1 MIKIILLDTNFSA
14 DPISDKLI
22 DLGYEVF
29 RLGKSTNRN
38 RKKDFENLIDLD
50 YSDIKSVLNFCKSR
64 NISKVI
70 PGCTDLSF
78 KVSNIIGRI
87 LESPEYISRGNIDH
101 LLNKK
106 SLAKFLAEYG
116 LPHPITLQE
125 FRYSPLNLNNIKYW
139 IIKPEVGFSGKNIM
153 KIGSQDVSLIKDLKI
168 SIDSDG
174 NSILQEFVEGNL
186 YSFSG
191 ILADYK
197 IVQSNIV
204 YEECEE
210 NTWKVNLSFVD
221 LNFPKKHLKELIDLT
236 ERIAVISGKSTG
248 LIHIQFILSEKGPK
262 ILEIIERMPGD
273 LYSQLIEFS
282 GYNNYVQGF
291 LSHYIKN
298 MNFTKFDSTRVKSS
312 PIVRITTKMSDFQNF
327 LKLKIKDI
335 KVINSTKVERF
346 GSNVQNEDPEVVIF
360 LKFDNLVFLKTS
372 INSKPF
378 ELLLGKS
385 TGIK

>member
-125 FRYSPLNLNNIKYW
+125 FRSSPLNLNNIKYW

-335 KVINSTKVERF
+335 KVINYTKVERF